1 MRTSNLICIRSC
13 LKAESNE
20 REGLGVIKG
29 VLAPVTLSMFSSI
42 LFLRIGYIVGNAGFL
57 QTTAIFLISYTL
69 LGFTVLS
76 ICALATNGAVRGG
89 GVYFMLSRTMGPEFG
104 GSIGEK
110 SDQKYFLPTV
120 SLPGFL
126 FYLANIAGSALNVVA
141 CTEGVLSNFGPQGAL
156 VHVLPEGHW
165 WQVQRALLL
174 THLSLLSRSSTPRGS
189 TF

>member
-1 MRTSNLICIRSC
+1 M
-13 LKAESNE
+13 
-20 REGLGVIKG
+20 IKG

-57 QTTAIFLISYTL
+57 QTTAIFLISYIL

-104 GSIGEK
+104 GSIGEWR
-110 SDQKYFLPTV
+110 SMIV
-120 SLPGFL
+120 SWIVCFCLGFL

>member
-1 MRTSNLICIRSC
+1 M
-13 LKAESNE
+13 
-20 REGLGVIKG
+20 IKG

-57 QTTAIFLISYTL
+57 QTTAIFLISYIL

-104 GSIGEK
+104 GSIGEQRSK
-110 SDQKYFLPTV
+110 IV
-120 SLPGFL
+120 SWIVCFCSGFL